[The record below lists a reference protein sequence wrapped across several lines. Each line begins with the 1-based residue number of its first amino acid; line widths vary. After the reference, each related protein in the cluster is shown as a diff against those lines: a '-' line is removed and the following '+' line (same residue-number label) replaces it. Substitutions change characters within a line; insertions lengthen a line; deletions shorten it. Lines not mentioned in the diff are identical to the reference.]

1 MGLESILKCTSM
13 CGIIVVSMDRR
24 NRLNKE
30 KNSTEKRTSLKK
42 GGTLK
47 RQKQNNLGLYTN
59 LAHRMKEKKDS
70 RARERAEYLASL
82 PKDPVKRF
90 FYKLHPKRVLK
101 YWFSKQGLFMG
112 LKILGAIIILTGVA
126 IAAAFAYVSKD
137 LNQIKPE

>member
-59 LAHRMKEKKDS
+59 LAHRMKEKKTLGL
-70 RARERAEYLASL
+70 AKERNTL
-82 PKDPVKRF
+82 
-90 FYKLHPKRVLK
+90 
-101 YWFSKQGLFMG
+101 Q
-112 LKILGAIIILTGVA
+112 
-126 IAAAFAYVSKD
+126 AYQKT
-137 LNQIKPE
+137 Q